1 MKEMRNFSTKIYAPN
16 RIKYFHQK
24 KSIYENDE
32 SYNKSKN
39 RINVSPID
47 NSKTSKE
54 ILILP
59 KTKKKKKHKNRSKQN
74 ISNLDKNDNIKID
87 ITKEVS
93 INNKLEKDIKIND
106 INYNENKTNISNNE
120 NNKIDKKEKEIEKSE
135 EDKII
140 QKIIINKFYLYL
152 CFICIRKRKNIQNI
166 LLDEGMKVIKEKLDI
181 INIFKNLCRDE
192 LYQEKEKIN
201 ETEII
206 EMSDSCKNNL
216 EIVYKNK
223 FK

>member
-1 MKEMRNFSTKIYAPN
+1 M
-16 RIKYFHQK
+16 
-24 KSIYENDE
+24 
-32 SYNKSKN
+32 
-39 RINVSPID
+39 
-47 NSKTSKE
+47 
-54 ILILP
+54 
-59 KTKKKKKHKNRSKQN
+59 
-74 ISNLDKNDNIKID
+74 
-87 ITKEVS
+87 S

-120 NNKIDKKEKEIEKSE
+120 NNNIDKKEKEIEKSE

-152 CFICIRKRKNIQNI
+152 CFICIKKRKNIQNI

-223 FK
+223 FKWKINNIRLILFMFIIVFYQKKNLYIYFDFLEGIYFMATLICLYNFILCIYKLKIK